1 VLEEI
6 HPEDEDSD
14 SSVEEKDPIA
24 ALLSPTPTRKP
35 TIQLVFEEDKEPHG
49 VKRSAPPDSDSDSDS
64 DSDTS
69 ESEVE
74 EEVKEKIKL
83 ETILSES
90 KRHGKGPRG
99 RPSIEE
105 VVENKSTPT
114 PEKQV
119 QRR

>member
-90 KRHGKGPRG
+90 KRHG
-99 RPSIEE
+99 
-105 VVENKSTPT
+105 
-114 PEKQV
+114 
-119 QRR
+119 